1 MIVKTVTLL
10 CVQKSHT
17 ERVFLLPGSWDRIKT
32 LGLDT
37 DRRKKRVLWSWL
49 ATFINK

>member
-17 ERVFLLPGSWDRIKT
+17 ERVFLLLKLGAGTGIT
-32 LGLDT
+32 QGLDT
-37 DRRKKRVLWSWL
+37 DRRKKRVSESWL
-49 ATFINK
+49 ATINK